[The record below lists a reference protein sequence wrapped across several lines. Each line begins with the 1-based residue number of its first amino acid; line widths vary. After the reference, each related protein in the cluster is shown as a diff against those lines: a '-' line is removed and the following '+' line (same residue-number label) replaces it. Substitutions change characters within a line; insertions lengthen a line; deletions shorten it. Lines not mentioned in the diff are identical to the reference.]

1 MKNNKALYFL
11 IISLLI
17 PILSNAANIQQR
29 PVLNKSY
36 GAIKLMPH
44 NYGYSFIAPI
54 PATKAYGYGL
64 KNTEIKNTE
73 NKKDYGYGY
82 APIDKNIEAKGYGY
96 AFAYGH
102 DKYGYGPTIP
112 VIKSYGLKNTEN
124 KKDYG
129 YGNIIQQKPKTSIF
143 NNIFNSIKNIFS
155 KRKTK

>member
-44 NYGYSFIAPI
+44 NYGY
-54 PATKAYGYGL
+54 GL
-64 KNTEIKNTE
+64 KNIEVKNNHE
-73 NKKDYGYGY
+73 YGY

-112 VIKSYGLKNTEN
+112 VIKSYGLKNIEN